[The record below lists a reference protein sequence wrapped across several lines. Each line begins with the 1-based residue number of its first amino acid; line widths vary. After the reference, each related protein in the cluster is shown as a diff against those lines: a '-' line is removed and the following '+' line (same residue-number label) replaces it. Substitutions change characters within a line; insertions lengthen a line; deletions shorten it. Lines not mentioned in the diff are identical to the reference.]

1 MHQLDKS
8 NQENQ
13 QSSGDEDLAL
23 PLFDSVTMSTATDE
37 FSFTNKIGE
46 GGFGSVYKVET
57 LEKQSS
63 QVSYLSC
70 HYMI

>member
-63 QVSYLSC
+63 QVSYLTC
-70 HYMI
+70 HSMI